1 MSLGVTYLIL
11 LVSLAVLVVGVL
23 QSHQGY
29 EQKSEAVRRGRQDR
43 GEPARRHLRYAL
55 DQRLRRTWVGRV
67 VEERLTAAGIE
78 APPLDALAIALAV
91 VAAVWAVARYLVGP
105 GIAAAAALAAALGCY
120 RYVLYR
126 QARRR
131 DDFVAQLPELAR
143 VMSNASSAGL
153 AMPRAI
159 EIAMSELGRP
169 ASDILQRVT
178 DELRLG
184 QSVDRALDN
193 LEHRLPSREV
203 SVLVSTLVI
212 QQRAGGDTVAALR
225 GMAETLEMRK
235 DLRREV
241 KTVMSGAVASGYA
254 VLGIGVLALVL
265 INFISPGLLEDMTR
279 SWVGRAALFVGLG
292 LFAVGYVA
300 TRRITR
306 VQT

>member
-1 MSLGVTYLIL
+1 MSLGVTYVL
-11 LVSLAVLVVGVL
+11 LLGCLVVGVIGL
-23 QSHQGY
+23 AQAQQGY
-29 EQKSEAVRRGRQDR
+29 EQKADAVRRGRQDR
-43 GEPARRHLRYAL
+43 GEPARRRLRYAL
-55 DQRLRRTWVGRV
+55 DLRLRRTRLGHL

-78 APPLDALAIALAV
+78 SPPLDALAIALAIV
-91 VAAVWAVARYLVGP
+91 LAVWVLTNLLVGP
-105 GIAAAAALAAALGCY
+105 AVAAAAALGAAFGCY
-120 RYVLYR
+120 RFVRYR

-159 EIAMSELGRP
+159 EIAMSELGKP

-193 LEHRLPSREV
+193 LESRLPSREV
-203 SVLVSTLVI
+203 KVLVSTLII

-225 GMAETLEMRK
+225 GMAETLELRK

-241 KTVMSGAVASGYA
+241 KTVMSGAVASGWA
-254 VLGIGVLALVL
+254 VLAIGMIMLVL
-265 INFISPGLLEDMTR
+265 INFISPGLLEEMTR
-279 SWVGRAALFVGLG
+279 SWIGRVALFVGLG
-292 LFAVGYVA
+292 LFALGFVA

-306 VQT
+306 VET